1 MIIETKK
8 EKKKKK
14 IRVNK
19 SWDKSCNFLFFSFFL
34 RNKSCNFISRKFS
47 VLKGTFRFIKPK
59 SKCEVWLEDT
69 CSFSV

>member
-1 MIIETKK
+1 MIIETKN
-8 EKKKKK
+8 EKKKTSELTNHGTNHA
-14 IRVNK
+14 I
-19 SWDKSCNFLFFSFFL
+19 FFFFL

>member
-1 MIIETKK
+1 MIIETKN
-8 EKKKKK
+8 EKKKKRSELTNHGTNHA
-14 IRVNK
+14 I
-19 SWDKSCNFLFFSFFL
+19 FFFFSFFL